1 MAEGENPVQRS
12 LITRVADVRALLR
25 ERLWLQVL
33 VGMALGITLG
43 LFLAP
48 SSGWVSSQ
56 ASTVITSWL
65 ALPGQAFLASIKFV
79 VVPLV
84 LASVIRGIAAG
95 ENPEIVGG
103 IGLRTL
109 VFFIVTTICAVLIG
123 LLAAYLIV
131 PGSFIDATLISS
143 SETTSTVPVP
153 AADISRGPPSLS
165 EVPHHIISLVPT
177 NLLTSLVQ
185 GEMLHIVI
193 GSAILGIAMLGLP
206 SAQSKPVLDVLGG
219 LQAVCMVIVKW
230 VLRFAPLAVFGLMA
244 DIASRVG
251 LKAIAGMGAYVATVV
266 AGLLVLLALYL
277 LIVMILAGRSP
288 LVFLSQIREALLLAF
303 STSSSAAVMPLSLQI
318 AEEKLMVPPSVS
330 RFVIPLG
337 TTINMGG
344 TALYQAVATL
354 FLAQVYGINI
364 GTMGLML
371 IVVMAVGASIGSPG
385 TPGVGIVILAS
396 ILETVGV
403 PSSGV
408 VLIVGV
414 DRILDMCRT
423 VVNVCGDLVASTVI
437 GARYEAV
444 ADTSTAQPV
453 GSFSTGTKD

>member
-1 MAEGENPVQRS
+1 MANGTEDGTQRS
-12 LITRVADVRALLR
+12 LILRVGDVRTLLR

-33 VGMALGITLG
+33 VGLALGIGTG
-43 LFLAP
+43 LALAP
-48 SSGWVSSQ
+48 SSGWLSAET
-56 ASTVITSWL
+56 ASVVTSWL

-103 IGLRTL
+103 IGLRTV
-109 VFFIVTTICAVLIG
+109 VFFLATTVFAVGIG
-123 LLAAYLIV
+123 LFFAYLV
-131 PGSFIDATLISS
+131 APGTLISPEHIGATAGTAPS
-143 SETTSTVPVP
+143 PP
-153 AADISRGPPSLS
+153 AAPNGAPRLA
-165 EVPHHIISLVPT
+165 EVPQRIVALVPT
-177 NLLTSLVQ
+177 NLLTALVQ

-193 GSAILGIAMLGLP
+193 GAAILGIAMLALKTE
-206 SAQSKPVLDVLGG
+206 QSRPILDLLGA

-244 DIASRVG
+244 DISSRVG
-251 LKAIAGMGAYVATVV
+251 LKAIAGMGAYVGTVI
-266 AGLLVLLALYL
+266 AALLALLALY
-277 LIVMILAGRSP
+277 VALAATLGRKAP
-288 LVFLSQIREALLLAF
+288 GAFLRDTREALLLAF

-318 AEEKLMVPPSVS
+318 AEEKLGVPPAVA

-344 TALYQAVATL
+344 TALYQAVATI
-354 FLAQVYGINI
+354 FLAQVFGISI
-364 GTMGLML
+364 GPMGMIL
-371 IVVMAVGASIGSPG
+371 IIVMAVGAAIGSPG

-403 PSSGV
+403 PSAGI

-423 VVNVCGDLVASTVI
+423 VANVSGDLVAATVI
-437 GARYEAV
+437 GRGFDGRIEGGGPAA
-444 ADTSTAQPV
+444 
-453 GSFSTGTKD
+453 G

>member
-1 MAEGENPVQRS
+1 MPMADDEDSVPRS
-12 LITRVADVRALLR
+12 LITRVGDVQTLLR

-33 VGMALGITLG
+33 VGMALGIGLG
-43 LFLAP
+43 LLLSP
-48 SSGWVSSQ
+48 SFGWLSTQTSSL
-56 ASTVITSWL
+56 VTSWL

-103 IGLRTL
+103 IGVRTL
-109 VFFIVTTICAVLIG
+109 VFFILTTICAVLIG
-123 LLAAYLIV
+123 LLCAYLIV
-131 PGSFIDATLISS
+131 PGSLIDPNQIAAGTSPSS
-143 SETTSTVPVP
+143 P
-153 AADISRGPPSLS
+153 AAAATAAGSGVSRGPPNLA
-165 EVPHHIISLVPT
+165 EVPRQIVALVPT

-230 VLRFAPLAVFGLMA
+230 VLRFAPIAVFGLMA
-244 DIASRVG
+244 DVSSRIG
-251 LKAIAGMGAYVATVV
+251 LKAIAGMGAYVGTVIV
-266 AGLLVLLALYL
+266 GLMLLLGLYL
-277 LIVMILAGRSP
+277 LIVTISARRSP
-288 LVFLSQIREALLLAF
+288 IVFFGDIREVLLLAF

-318 AEEKLMVPPSVS
+318 AEEKLKVPSSVS

-354 FLAQVYGINI
+354 FLAQVFGIDI
-364 GTMGLML
+364 GPMGITL
-371 IVVMAVGASIGSPG
+371 IVVMAVGAAIGSPG

-403 PSSGV
+403 PSSGI

-423 VVNVCGDLVASTVI
+423 AVNVCGDLVASTVI
-437 GARYEAV
+437 GAKYEAV
-444 ADTSTAQPV
+444 AEPSPT
-453 GSFSTGTKD
+453 

>member
-1 MAEGENPVQRS
+1 MAIGEDPVSRS
-12 LITRVADVRALLR
+12 LITRVADVQTLLR

-33 VGMALGITLG
+33 VGMALGIGLG
-43 LFLAP
+43 LLLSP
-48 SSGWVSSQ
+48 SSGWVSAQTS
-56 ASTVITSWL
+56 SVITSWL

-103 IGLRTL
+103 IGVRTL
-109 VFFIVTTICAVLIG
+109 IFFILTTICAVLIG
-123 LLAAYLIV
+123 LLCAYLIV
-131 PGSFIDATLISS
+131 PGSLIDPTQIAAGTTPSS
-143 SETTSTVPVP
+143 P
-153 AADISRGPPSLS
+153 APAGTAAGTDISRGPPNLS
-165 EVPHHIISLVPT
+165 EVPRQIVSLVPT

-244 DIASRVG
+244 DVSSRVG
-251 LKAIAGMGAYVATVV
+251 LKAIAGMGAYVATVI
-266 AGLLVLLALYL
+266 AGLLILLGLYL
-277 LIVMILAGRSP
+277 LIVMILARRSP
-288 LVFLSQIREALLLAF
+288 IVFLGQIREVLLLAF
-303 STSSSAAVMPLSLQI
+303 STSSSAAVMPLTLQV
-318 AEEKLMVPPSVS
+318 AEEKLKVPSSVS

-344 TALYQAVATL
+344 TALYQAVATI
-354 FLAQVYGINI
+354 FLAQVFGIDI
-364 GTMGLML
+364 GPMGIML
-371 IVVMAVGASIGSPG
+371 IVVMAVGAAIGSPG

-403 PSSGV
+403 PSSGI

-423 VVNVCGDLVASTVI
+423 AVNVCGDLVASTVI
-437 GARYEAV
+437 SANYEAV
-444 ADTSTAQPV
+444 AEPSPV
-453 GSFSTGTKD
+453 

>member
-1 MAEGENPVQRS
+1 MPEGEDFVQRS
-12 LITRVADVRALLR
+12 LITRVSDVRTLLR

-33 VGMALGITLG
+33 VGMALGIVLG

-56 ASTVITSWL
+56 TSTLITSWL

-103 IGLRTL
+103 IGVRTL
-109 VFFIVTTICAVLIG
+109 VFFVVTTICAVLIG
-123 LLAAYLIV
+123 LLAAYMIV
-131 PGSFIDATLISS
+131 PGSFIDPSQIATGA
-143 SETTSTVPVP
+143 TVSTVPVP
-153 AADISRGPPSLS
+153 AGDISRGPPSLS
-165 EVPHHIISLVPT
+165 EVPQQIVSLVPT

-266 AGLLVLLALYL
+266 AGLLALLALYL

-354 FLAQVYGINI
+354 FLAQVFGINI

-371 IVVMAVGASIGSPG
+371 IVVMAVGAAIGSPG

-396 ILETVGV
+396 ILETVGI
-403 PSSGV
+403 PSSGI

-423 VVNVCGDLVASTVI
+423 VANVCGDLVASTVI
-437 GARYEAV
+437 SARYQAV
-444 ADTSTAQPV
+444 ADAGPP
-453 GSFSTGTKD
+453 